1 MTLRLPH
8 TLWVETWL
16 QPGSR
21 FPWCTRRR
29 EPVMHS
35 CQKLIRSTR
44 SQHLA
49 VIGDGTYYLSCSVA
63 CLTFLSFLLLTLR
76 ASVNSLWNLSLPVF
90 PGHTVNSLLS
100 TSLQLEVHSGHTMA
114 GLLGSHIAEICTE
127 LSNSCCVGNS
137 ENLRSY
143 FQIVHS

>member
-1 MTLRLPH
+1 MP
-8 TLWVETWL
+8 
-16 QPGSR
+16 
-21 FPWCTRRR
+21 
-29 EPVMHS
+29 S

-100 TSLQLEVHSGHTMA
+100 TSLQLEVYSGHTMA
-114 GLLGSHIAEICTE
+114 VLLGSHIAEICTE

>member
-1 MTLRLPH
+1 MLRLPH

-29 EPVMHS
+29 EPVMPS

-49 VIGDGTYYLSCSVA
+49 VIGDVRITKLQCGVSDISIFPAVDPPLKCKQ
-63 CLTFLSFLLLTLR
+63 
-76 ASVNSLWNLSLPVF
+76 PVSSPIF
-90 PGHTVNSLLS
+90 PGHTVNSLFVYP
-100 TSLQLEVHSGHTMA
+100 LQLEVHSGHTMA
-114 GLLGSHIAEICTE
+114 VLLKTIFFENLHR